1 MATAPQKTEP
11 HQPTKSATAPHEP
24 HQPTKSA
31 TAPPPPVKTV
41 QEEQLERSAEIEK
54 IGVEAYK
61 EKYRVKGDEE
71 AEAARVTPG
80 VGAPTER
87 GRH

>member
-1 MATAPQKTEP
+1 MAIASRPHTHDTHITTTQKTEP
-11 HQPTKSATAPHEP
+11 PPSVKSAP
-24 HQPTKSA
+24 
-31 TAPPPPVKTV
+31 APPPPIKTV

>member
-1 MATAPQKTEP
+1 MATASRPHTHDTHITTTRETEP
-11 HQPTKSATAPHEP
+11 PPP
-24 HQPTKSA
+24 PKSA